1 MEEKEPQDKQSV
13 FDLTPGQE
21 AARLQPVTD
30 QVKADIFAH
39 GLPLV
44 YQDERC
50 PTDDYFIHE
59 YEDGRIYLMLLKDGT
74 REFELVKDLTNA

>member
-1 MEEKEPQDKQSV
+1 MEEKNSQEALSV

-21 AARLQPVTD
+21 AARLQPATD

-59 YEDGRIYLMLLKDGT
+59 YEDGRVYLMLMKDGT
-74 REFELVKDLTNA
+74 REFELVR

>member
-1 MEEKEPQDKQSV
+1 MGEKDPQEKLSI
-13 FDLTPGQE
+13 FDLTPEQE
-21 AARLQPVTD
+21 AARLQPATD
-30 QVKADIFAH
+30 QVKATIFAH

-59 YEDGRIYLMLLKDGT
+59 YEDGRVYLMLLKDGT
-74 REFELVKDLTNA
+74 REFEQIKDLTNA